1 MSTLGGAAS
10 SVVDLKPSA
19 YELKHSKTLHV
30 RGGFLLSNY
39 ESTAI
44 RLDQI
49 ALVTIDSLTDEH
61 SAPMWVLITP
71 VGSTQPMCFCKLDNM
86 TTDMACN
93 VLCQLLDQLE
103 GPYDTITLRYNV
115 ENCNFE

>member
-1 MSTLGGAAS
+1 MSAGGGGAAS
-10 SVVDLKPSA
+10 AD
-19 YELKHSKTLHV
+19 ELKHSQTLHV

-49 ALVTIDSLTDEH
+49 ACVTIDYVSH
-61 SAPMWVLITP
+61 PHPGPMWVLITP
-71 VGSTQPMCFCKLDNM
+71 VGSTRRLWFCKLNYM
-86 TTDMACN
+86 TEDMARN

-103 GPYDTITLRYNV
+103 GLDDTIVLRYNAS
-115 ENCNFE
+115 